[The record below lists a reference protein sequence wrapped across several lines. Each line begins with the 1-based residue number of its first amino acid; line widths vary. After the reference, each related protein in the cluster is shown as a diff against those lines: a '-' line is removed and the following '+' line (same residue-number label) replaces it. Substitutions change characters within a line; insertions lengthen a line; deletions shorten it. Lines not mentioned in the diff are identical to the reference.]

1 MIYMV
6 AGSVVSLFWC
16 TVMLLSTMYL
26 WSILIMQLLLLSL
39 EAAPDFDTTGVE
51 ADDIRKRFSTVRRTC
66 ITLFQATT
74 GGMDWDVVYES
85 LLPHGD
91 VVPVLFLAYIV
102 FFVVVA
108 WNIVTST
115 FVQKAFGKTKRAG
128 HEKGGT
134 KNTTP

>member
-26 WSILIMQLLLLSL
+26 WSILIMQLLLLNL
-39 EAAPDFDTTGVE
+39 EAASDFDTTGVE

-102 FFVVVA
+102 FF
-108 WNIVTST
+108 
-115 FVQKAFGKTKRAG
+115 
-128 HEKGGT
+128 GGS
-134 KNTTP
+134 